1 MQDLND
7 DEVAK
12 YRNILKESQKD
23 LSVTAAAAIDG
34 KSWEDVRSALRLR
47 ANDLGAAA
55 KRLSDASPSAKEAT
69 KAYNRFK
76 ASANKLDWA
85 ARQKNQAKAVAA
97 REAAAADL
105 DKWARVV
112 GL

>member
-1 MQDLND
+1 MND

-12 YRNILKESQKD
+12 YRNIFQESQKD
-23 LSVTAAAAIDG
+23 LRVTAAAAIDV

-55 KRLSDASPSAKEAT
+55 KRLSDASPVSNEAT
-69 KAYNRFK
+69 KAYNQFK
-76 ASANKLDWA
+76 KSANKLDWA
-85 ARQKNQAKAVAA
+85 ARQKNVAQAVAA

-105 DKWARVV
+105 DKWGRVV
-112 GL
+112 GF